1 MNVQEV
7 LNEMKTIY
15 NQLLKYF
22 DDDEDFLFLT
32 KTFDELEIGKNI
44 HKLKLLLHL
53 LVKIGNNRHRESNFF
68 DKIERIINIFKA
80 EIIEKFSNFEIFTI
94 FQSNKRILLFII
106 EEQIIKIDE
115 YIAKRMTDRK
125 HVNANYPQYFAPEI
139 KPFVTESFI
148 RLFRKNKEKETKEDW
163 IDSIFNEL
171 PDNFYQKRKIAEN
184 DTYICSLIREDNV
197 EEFIAHLNKTNI
209 SIKSVIMDS
218 IFETNHF
225 LIKKKKPTLIEYAA
239 FYGSIQIFNYLK
251 FEGADLETDLWL
263 YVIRGRNAELIHILE
278 ENHVKTIDSLYYDP
292 FFESIKCHHNE
303 FANYIKDNLFTAEN
317 EYIDDYMP
325 TYSLKSYNF
334 LFIENNFE
342 TRLLFQYDYY
352 MFVDLLIQEN
362 KIDINKKLILHIIF

>member
-1 MNVQEV
+1 M
-7 LNEMKTIY
+7 
-15 NQLLKYF
+15 
-22 DDDEDFLFLT
+22 
-32 KTFDELEIGKNI
+32 
-44 HKLKLLLHL
+44 
-53 LVKIGNNRHRESNFF
+53 
-68 DKIERIINIFKA
+68 
-80 EIIEKFSNFEIFTI
+80 
-94 FQSNKRILLFII
+94 
-106 EEQIIKIDE
+106 
-115 YIAKRMTDRK
+115 
-125 HVNANYPQYFAPEI
+125 
-139 KPFVTESFI
+139 
-148 RLFRKNKEKETKEDW
+148 
-163 IDSIFNEL
+163 
-171 PDNFYQKRKIAEN
+171 
-184 DTYICSLIREDNV
+184 
-197 EEFIAHLNKTNI
+197 
-209 SIKSVIMDS
+209 
-218 IFETNHF
+218 
-225 LIKKKKPTLIEYAA
+225 IEYAA